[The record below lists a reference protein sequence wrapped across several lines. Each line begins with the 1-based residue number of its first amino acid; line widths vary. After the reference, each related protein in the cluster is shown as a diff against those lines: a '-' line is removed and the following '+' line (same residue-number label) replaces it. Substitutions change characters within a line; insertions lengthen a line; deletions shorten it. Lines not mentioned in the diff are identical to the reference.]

1 MAHTLEDLCVHF
13 MGDGYAQ
20 DGPRSD
26 VRHGFVLEFE
36 EKPDIDLY
44 ELEEKVRGAVAKD
57 LSVSYYDEKHVQ
69 IGDWIL
75 ECLGPRMHV
84 SSTGKI
90 EDFTLVKEYPVDP
103 RTGYYMLIGL
113 MGKHQGESLK
123 DFNRIEV
130 KNQLK

>member
-1 MAHTLEDLCVHF
+1 MFRTA
-13 MGDGYAQ
+13 Y
-20 DGPRSD
+20 
-26 VRHGFVLEFE
+26 
-36 EKPDIDLY
+36 
-44 ELEEKVRGAVAKD
+44 
-57 LSVSYYDEKHVQ
+57 
-69 IGDWIL
+69 
-75 ECLGPRMHV
+75 V